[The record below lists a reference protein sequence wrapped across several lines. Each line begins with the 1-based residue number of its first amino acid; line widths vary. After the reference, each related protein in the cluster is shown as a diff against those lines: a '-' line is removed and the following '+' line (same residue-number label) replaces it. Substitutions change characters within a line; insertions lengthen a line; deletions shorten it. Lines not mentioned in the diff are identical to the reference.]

1 MKFKLNLHICGIHLL
16 NPYKTVVSHLE
27 DLMEDVVCREF
38 IVKDFKKSSSNVGG
52 YVVDGLRDTLKNT
65 RWVVGFIKWVV
76 PWFRKGQGQA
86 ETVKLR
92 RLKKRF
98 KSKPVWRMA
107 CFG

>member
-1 MKFKLNLHICGIHLL
+1 MIVPGNGKDTLIQGSCLPERFFIRRYLG
-16 NPYKTVVSHLE
+16 KTL
-27 DLMEDVVCREF
+27 
-38 IVKDFKKSSSNVGG
+38 
-52 YVVDGLRDTLKNT
+52 VDGLRDILKNA
-65 RWVVGFIKWVV
+65 RWVVGFRVYIEWVV